1 MSARATTRR
10 GFWRWERTIRRLR
23 VHVQRGIIPPRWALL
38 PRSSLPLRRA
48 RNGEEL
54 YNNDYNGFPKLSRLF
69 LYTLPNSSARSG
81 DEQGCNDSRQFEAG
95 RIPKAS
101 VFLRAECEISSP
113 VQSRTTQWRS
123 FQRRRSF
130 PVDGSA
136 PVVCTRCYSTRDHLK
151 PTIPRALPYEL
162 KRSNCT
168 RGCTHRGNV
177 ATSEVL
183 LQGVPRRRLWHPWI
197 YHTTYLNIGARY
209 TYLRRSG
216 CLQTGVGVAP
226 SEEEKR
232 RCTRCPW
239 EAADSAELATSA
251 RSLVAAAAVAA
262 TAGGAVP
269 RIRATERRAWEG
281 SPR

>member
-1 MSARATTRR
+1 MTHDSSKRADSDR
-10 GFWRWERTIRRLR
+10 FRL
-23 VHVQRGIIPPRWALL
+23 
-38 PRSSLPLRRA
+38 
-48 RNGEEL
+48 
-54 YNNDYNGFPKLSRLF
+54 
-69 LYTLPNSSARSG
+69 
-81 DEQGCNDSRQFEAG
+81 
-95 RIPKAS
+95 
-101 VFLRAECEISSP
+101 FLRAECEIPSP
-113 VQSRTTQWRS
+113 VQSRRTQWRS

-130 PVDGSA
+130 PVAGSA
-136 PVVCTRCYSTRDHLK
+136 PVVCTRSYSTRDHLK
-151 PTIPRALPYEL
+151 PTILRALPYEL
-162 KRSNCT
+162 KKSKCT
-168 RGCTHRGNV
+168 RGALIEETWLLPRSCCKAFLGV
-177 ATSEVL
+177 AC
-183 LQGVPRRRLWHPWI
+183 GVPWR

-226 SEEEKR
+226 SEKEKR